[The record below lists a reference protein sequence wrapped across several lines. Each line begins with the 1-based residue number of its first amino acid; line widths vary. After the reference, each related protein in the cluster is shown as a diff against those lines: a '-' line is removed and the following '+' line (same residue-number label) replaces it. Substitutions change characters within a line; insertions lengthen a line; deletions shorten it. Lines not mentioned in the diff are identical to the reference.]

1 MSGSNPGAASSDDDE
16 FELPAWSRTY
26 CGFRQRF
33 VEPYAMQLSEL
44 ATLSL
49 RQAPCV
55 SAEHA
60 KEAKATSDGSC
71 TASTV
76 WDAGIVLGA
85 HTYERGV
92 RALAENGPKQSCVL
106 DLGAGTG
113 IVGLAA
119 AASGAHL
126 RVVLTD
132 LPSVLPLLEQNV
144 AQNRDALG
152 ETELFVT
159 SLRWDDD
166 RELRE
171 AARRFGPFDLIV
183 GGDLLYRP
191 QVVTPL
197 LTALGALA
205 GVETTVLLAASL
217 SHSPETIRLFSKR
230 AEESGFV
237 VERLDASAHAEEFT
251 SEEVRMLRLTR
262 AQSQSGA
269 MSRTKKQPAASL
281 SDEEPAGSAKRARI
295 ATEGRE

>member
-1 MSGSNPGAASSDDDE
+1 MSGSNPGVASSDDDE

-60 KEAKATSDGSC
+60 KEAKATSDGSSG
-71 TASTV
+71 TASTCGMQGSCWARIHMSV
-76 WDAGIVLGA
+76 AC
-85 HTYERGV
+85 
-92 RALAENGPKQSCVL
+92 ALAENGPKQSCVL

-251 SEEVRMLRLTR
+251 SEEVRMLRLTK